1 MINKNEELLK
11 AEKRFQ
17 NHKAV
22 LDILTSNGISQ
33 HFRGENPARTIMPS
47 AL

>member
-1 MINKNEELLK
+1 MITKNEELLK

-22 LDILTSNGISQ
+22 LDILDFERNIT
-33 HFRGENPARTIMPS
+33 
-47 AL
+47 ALS